1 MIVDLLRND
10 LGRIAQIGS
19 VSVPALFELQAL
31 PSVWQMTS
39 DVRAQLPQG
48 TALKTIFQALF
59 PCGSITGA
67 PKRSSMAAIAALE
80 SEARGWYCGAAGV
93 VRSDGA
99 GGVHATFNVPIRT
112 LVVQGASTVRCGIG
126 SGITADAHAA
136 SEWREWAAK
145 RAFFERVSMP
155 FAILE
160 TLALDGGQLRHQD
173 LHLERMASAAAHF
186 AYPWDGQAAHS
197 ALAQLAQ
204 QHPHGLWRC
213 RLQLHANGQ
222 VEAQAFACPPA
233 PAHITLQWASAALAQ
248 AHSEFVRFKTTRRAH
263 YEALAPAADSG
274 IFDSVLFNEA
284 GEITE
289 CTRGN
294 IAAQLADGRWVT
306 PPLACGLLPGI
317 GRAVALQQGRV
328 VEAVIRLE
336 DAPQVRAWA
345 FINSLRG
352 WIPAQLSK
360 PHP

>member
-1 MIVDLLRND
+1 
-10 LGRIAQIGS
+10 
-19 VSVPALFELQAL
+19 
-31 PSVWQMTS
+31 
-39 DVRAQLPQG
+39 
-48 TALKTIFQALF
+48 
-59 PCGSITGA
+59 
-67 PKRSSMAAIAALE
+67 
-80 SEARGWYCGAAGV
+80 
-93 VRSDGA
+93 
-99 GGVHATFNVPIRT
+99 
-112 LVVQGASTVRCGIG
+112 
-126 SGITADAHAA
+126 
-136 SEWREWAAK
+136 
-145 RAFFERVSMP
+145 MP

-160 TLALDGGQLRHQD
+160 TLALDGGQLRHPR
-173 LHLERMASAAAHF
+173 LAPGAHGPRCGAF
-186 AYPWDGQAAHS
+186 CLSLGWARRPS

-204 QHPHGLWRC
+204 AAPPHGLWRC

-248 AHSEFVRFKTTRRAH
+248 AHSEFVRFETTRRAH

-328 VEAVIRLE
+328 VEAVIRPGGC
-336 DAPQVRAWA
+336 APGAGLGFYQQPAR
-345 FINSLRG
+345 LD
-352 WIPAQLSK
+352 PAQLSK